1 MRGDSVIE
9 EMDSRP
15 LMLRARFAVLVGM
28 FAIAIG
34 YGIVL
39 PILPFLVERLAS
51 TADSAAL
58 SRHTG
63 LLSGTYAIALFLF
76 APLWGRI
83 SDRHGRRPI
92 ILLGLTGF
100 AGSLGLFALVQS
112 LPALYFGR
120 FFAGLFAAAVAPAA
134 YALICDHAPSEE
146 WRAHRFAL
154 INVAGSAG
162 SFVGPLAGS
171 MVLRTADGHFAEG
184 VQETFA
190 VVFLLAAGLALLGAV
205 AVWGLVPDAAPQKEV
220 KIDSAERSG
229 EWPLILR
236 LWSIAFV
243 TAAAVGAFEV
253 GLSLR
258 GKQTLGMDTLQV
270 GMMFTECGLVMFVVQ
285 ALVLSPLIK
294 PQITR
299 WFLAPALV
307 TLAIGL
313 ILVPLASS
321 HIVMVTN
328 IALVAASAGA
338 VFPIV
343 TYWVSFHAGQTRGAN
358 LGRVTGAASLGQAL
372 GSTTSGL
379 LFDVSILP
387 NAPFAAATVIVMLG
401 VAASLDLPRLLT
413 ALMSR
418 AD

>member
-9 EMDSRP
+9 ETYSQP
-15 LMLRARFAVLVGM
+15 LIVRARFAVLVGM

-39 PILPFLVERLAS
+39 PILPFLVDRLAS
-51 TADSAAL
+51 TADPAAL

-83 SDRHGRRPI
+83 SDQYGRRPVI
-92 ILLGLTGF
+92 LVGLIGFAGLLGLL
-100 AGSLGLFALVQS
+100 AMVHS

-171 MVLRTADGHFAEG
+171 MVLRTTDGHLGEVGQEAFAMI
-184 VQETFA
+184 
-190 VVFLLAAGLALLGAV
+190 FLGAAGFALLGAA
-205 AVWGLVPDAAPQKEV
+205 AVWGLVPDAARQKEV
-220 KIDSAERSG
+220 RIDSSWREGER
-229 EWPLILR
+229 PLILR

-258 GKQTLGMDTLQV
+258 GKQTLGMDTFQV
-270 GMMFTECGLVMFVVQ
+270 GMMFAECGLVMFIAQ
-285 ALVLSPLIK
+285 ALVLSPLIR

-299 WFLAPALV
+299 LFLVPALV

-321 HIVMVTN
+321 HIVMIIG
-328 IALVAASAGA
+328 IALVAGSAGA

-343 TYWVSFHAGQTRGAN
+343 TYWVSFHAGPTRGAN
-358 LGRVTGAASLGQAL
+358 LGRITGAASLGQAL

-387 NAPFAAATVIVMLG
+387 NAAFAAATVIVVVG
-401 VAASLDLPRLLT
+401 VAASLGLPRLLT
-413 ALMSR
+413 SLMSR

>member
-1 MRGDSVIE
+1 M
-9 EMDSRP
+9 
-15 LMLRARFAVLVGM
+15 
-28 FAIAIG
+28 
-34 YGIVL
+34 
-39 PILPFLVERLAS
+39 
-51 TADSAAL
+51 
-58 SRHTG
+58 
-63 LLSGTYAIALFLF
+63 
-76 APLWGRI
+76 
-83 SDRHGRRPI
+83 
-92 ILLGLTGF
+92 GLTGF
-100 AGSLGLFALVQS
+100 AGSLGLFVLVQS

-162 SFVGPLAGS
+162 SFVGPVAGG
-171 MVLRTADGHFAEG
+171 MVLRTTGGHFAEALP
-184 VQETFA
+184 QTFA
-190 VVFLLAAGLALLGAV
+190 VVFLVAAGLALLGAV
-205 AVWGLVPDAAPQKEV
+205 AVWSLVPDVAPQKEV
-220 KIDSAERSG
+220 RIDSAERG
-229 EWPLILR
+229 DEWPLILR
-236 LWSIAFV
+236 LWSIVFV

-258 GKQTLGMDTLQV
+258 GKQTLGMDTFQV
-270 GMMFTECGLVMFVVQ
+270 GMMFTECGLVMFIVQ
-285 ALVLSPLIK
+285 TLVLSPLIK
-294 PQITR
+294 PEVTR
-299 WFLAPALV
+299 WFQTPALV

-321 HIVMVTN
+321 HIFMVID
-328 IALVAASAGA
+328 IAIVAASAGA

-343 TYWVSFHAGQTRGAN
+343 MYWVSFHAGRTRGAN

-387 NAPFAAATVIVMLG
+387 NAAFAAATVIVMVG
-401 VAASLDLPRLLT
+401 VAASLDLPRLIT
-413 ALMSR
+413 SLMSR